1 MSAAFRF
8 AARELKPAQPVL
20 EGAGNAEM
28 MFMPLG
34 ELNEAASALQGFKL
48 GEHLSQLE
56 QYGTAAAKEL
66 ENGAI
71 RYYGKLV
78 KAEKEGEMIG
88 RRLVREWNPATGAKR
103 TWHETLD
110 ANGTVRIVRP
120 ITTGDKIHYFFDA
133 AGKYLGKW

>member
-1 MSAAFRF
+1 M
-8 AARELKPAQPVL
+8 L
-20 EGAGNAEM
+20 
-28 MFMPLG
+28 FMPLG

-48 GEHLSQLE
+48 GEHLRQLE
-56 QYGTAAAKEL
+56 QYGTAAVKEL

-71 RYYGKLV
+71 RYYGRLV
-78 KAEKEGEMIG
+78 QAEKEGEMVG

-103 TWHETLD
+103 MWHETLD

-120 ITTGDKIHYFFDA
+120 VTTGDKVHFLFDA